1 LNIWINGKG
10 QESFT
15 KVTIDSAVNTLKRL
29 KDVISNTVRNKHST
43 DKMMIFNY
51 KGLEV
56 DEVDIQYLKHDQV
69 LFVSLDGQPFN
80 SLNYLNQFEFVK
92 YLKSGGYGKIYIARD
107 IITNES
113 VAVKKIETNVL
124 CKK

>member
-1 LNIWINGKG
+1 
-10 QESFT
+10 
-15 KVTIDSAVNTLKRL
+15 
-29 KDVISNTVRNKHST
+29 
-43 DKMMIFNY
+43 MMIFNY